1 MKELESKDD
10 DPPYPW
16 PKVAKVN
23 NKKHP
28 QYKKGLDCYWGNIKE
43 KTPPWG
49 FQALH
54 VKDKLG
60 RRRRR
65 SKSSKEERKDLHAT
79 SIDISNEEL
88 FRNPN
93 FRYERLWVPK
103 VVSL

>member
-1 MKELESKDD
+1 MSEQQKASPIRRDLIVIGGT
-10 DPPYPW
+10 W
-16 PKVAKVN
+16 
-23 NKKHP
+23 
-28 QYKKGLDCYWGNIKE
+28 KE
-43 KTPPWG
+43 KTPPWS
-49 FQALH
+49 FKALH

-65 SKSSKEERKDLHAT
+65 RSKSSKDERKECMPLQL
-79 SIDISNEEL
+79 ISNEER